1 MKKIVIICLLIGLF
15 RVSYSQLPKKRYF
28 EQSAELI
35 NKYSPGENYI
45 KIFMVNGSE
54 YEGRFVAYQ
63 GQYITFISYSTGD
76 ELRIPL
82 SDIRRICS
90 KKNLSVYDKKGFEKL
105 FGGTE
110 SVYSDSLLIVPQ
122 EKTETITVADTQEK
136 LENITE
142 QSLNERQTVAL
153 EKIALAQTYFMI
165 YSIVVTLVS
174 ILLIIAWTKVFNI
187 YIELETRWKL

>member
-15 RVSYSQLPKKRYF
+15 RVSYSQIPLEKYF
-28 EQSAELI
+28 RQSTALI
-35 NKYSPGENYI
+35 NQYSPGENYI

-82 SDIRRICS
+82 SDITRIYS
-90 KKNLSVYDKKGFEKL
+90 KKNSSVYDKKGFEKL
-105 FGGTE
+105 YGSTE
-110 SVYSDSLLIVPQ
+110 AVHSDSLLTVPQ
-122 EKTETITVADTQEK
+122 ENIETITVADTQEK

-142 QSLNERQTVAL
+142 QSLNERQTIAQ
-153 EKIALAQTYFMI
+153 ERMALALTYFMI
-165 YSIVVTLVS
+165 YSIVMTVLS
-174 ILLIIAWTKVFNI
+174 ILLVIA
-187 YIELETRWKL
+187 

>member
-153 EKIALAQTYFMI
+153 EKIALAQTYFAKCQEKLDTFR
-165 YSIVVTLVS
+165 V
-174 ILLIIAWTKVFNI
+174 II
-187 YIELETRWKL
+187 